1 MSSSI
6 CEVIYDKYCGIHG
19 FNNPKTKNITLKE
32 LYNKY
37 IDTAKHYT
45 DEKAIQYYNS
55 KFPVHMH
62 IKYIDTDIIIPNIV
76 KFYNERKEEVII
88 TFFSIDI
95 KKVISHFNKYNE
107 LPYSNY
113 ILDICKYHI
122 LYEKTISKTLDNYTN
137 EIIKRVLVPRNDI
150 LEDGIP
156 MPDFIVSEKQLYNY
170 QRRTIKW
177 MIDIEQNV
185 RKIHYGGS
193 AEFDIGPFV
202 YDALYKKITLN
213 SKRKSIKFYGGALID
228 EVGLGKTIQMIS
240 LCILNPP
247 LANTLTYI
255 NTRNKMLN
263 SCATLII
270 CPNQL
275 CGQWLREITTMTTTK
290 NLKIISLLTK
300 THFDKY
306 TYADLLNADFVIVSF
321 NFIANSIFA
330 LKYTADVSPS
340 KSYNKSYDYD
350 HKKVQE
356 VLCKMSDKL
365 ITDPSNL
372 FKSETLFH
380 LIYWHRVIIDEF
392 HEIYT
397 IPKYIFMKNFMHHI
411 KSKYKWVVT
420 GTPFDK
426 ESQCFYEMFNFVT
439 NYKTYDKNIFCSKNI
454 IEYMNNL
461 FFRRNTKQSVDT
473 EFKLMD
479 LREKIIWLKF
489 SSTER
494 MMYNA
499 YLADACVDKY
509 AVILR
514 QLCCHPKIAEEIKD
528 VLKKCTTLADIENKM
543 VVHYKEQYIKSLY
556 VVRKYEQKKFKVEH
570 KFLTWRYKRQRK
582 CLKKNGYK
590 VKIILPD
597 LQYNNATLETLITT
611 LEEKEEKEEKKEKK
625 VIQEYNDDS
634 DSQEEEIV
642 ESESD
647 NEDNDNE
654 DEKKLMIVN
663 KENQEQIFKLIGSK
677 LNETSKP
684 IYASF
689 MDRIQKYMTKLAN
702 ANATMNGKKTSY
714 VFFTNMLE
722 KLKKIT
728 NKKEDDEEEDED
740 NMCGI
745 CLCEIASDDIGTTKC
760 GHLFCYK
767 CLKSSIESMHKCPI
781 CRTTQS
787 VSDISLIS
795 YEKPIITENNASII
809 KNKLELINKV
819 GTKLTNL
826 IYYLNSIDEHVII
839 FSQWDALLRKVGDVL
854 TEHGIPNVFCK
865 GSVWSRDKAIR
876 EFNSND
882 NIKVI
887 MLSSELAAS
896 GTNLTKASKV
906 ILLDPVSGTY
916 EYRRNTEWQAIGRAY
931 RLGQTKS
938 VEIVRFIVKDTVEE
952 DIYNENK
959 ISNAEHKHN
968 IVISEVTDDTIT
980 LSDDTIKS
988 IQTRQPLKANKVKK
1002 KVVN

>member
-1 MSSSI
+1 MSSTI
-6 CEVIYDKYCGIHG
+6 CEVIYDKFCFTHG
-19 FNNPKTKNITLKE
+19 FTNPETKMITLKE

-45 DEKAIQYYNS
+45 DEKAVQYYNN
-55 KFPVHMH
+55 KFPAHMH
-62 IKYIDTDIIIPNIV
+62 INYVKTDIITPHVI
-76 KFYNERKEEVII
+76 KFNNDNKKEVII
-88 TFFSIDI
+88 TFYSIDI
-95 KKVISHFNKYNE
+95 TKILHHYDKFNV
-107 LPYSNY
+107 LPYSDY
-113 ILDICKYHI
+113 ILNICKYHM
-122 LYEKTISKTLDNYTN
+122 LYEKTIPKSIENCIDN
-137 EIIKRVLVPRNDI
+137 IIENVMIPKSDI
-150 LEDGIP
+150 LEEGILTP
-156 MPDFIVSEKQLYNY
+156 NFIISEKQLYNY
-170 QRRTIKW
+170 QKRTIKW
-177 MIDIEQNV
+177 MIDIEQKTN
-185 RKIHYGGS
+185 KIHYGGYS
-193 AEFDIGPFV
+193 EFDIGPFV
-202 YDALYKKITLN
+202 YDATHKKINLN
-213 SKRKSIKFYGGALID
+213 TERKHIKFFGGALID
-228 EVGLGKTIQMIS
+228 EVGLGKTIQMIT

-247 LANTLTYI
+247 PVNKLTYI
-255 NTRNKMLN
+255 NTKHKMLN

-275 CGQWLREITTMTTTK
+275 CGQWSREITTMITVK

-306 TYADLLNADFVIVSF
+306 TYNDLLNADFVIVSY
-321 NFIANSIFA
+321 NFIANSVFST
-330 LKYTADVSPS
+330 KYTSEVSPS

-356 VLCKMSDKL
+356 VLCKMSNKL
-365 ITDPSNL
+365 ISDPANL
-372 FKSETLFH
+372 FKTETLFH
-380 LIYWHRVIIDEF
+380 LIHWHRIVVDEF

-397 IPKYIFMKNFMHHI
+397 IEKYIFMKNFIQHL

-426 ESQCFYEMFNFVT
+426 ASCCFYEMFNFVT
-439 NYKTYDKNIFCSKNI
+439 NYKTNDKNIFCSKNI
-454 IEYMNNL
+454 IEYMNTL

-473 EFKLMD
+473 EFKLME

-499 YLADACVDKY
+499 YLADSNLDKY

-543 VVHYKEQYIKSLY
+543 VIHYKQQYIKSLY
-556 VVRKYEQKKFKVEH
+556 NIRKYEQKKARVEH
-570 KFLTWRYKRQRK
+570 KFLIWRYKCQRRY
-582 CLKKNGYK
+582 LKRNGYK
-590 VKIILPD
+590 VKLIMPE
-597 LQYNNATLETLITT
+597 LQTVNETLNT
-611 LEEKEEKEEKKEKK
+611 LIASLEGKEI
-625 VIQEYNDDS
+625 IQDDNNNDS

-642 ESESD
+642 EKESESD
-647 NEDNDNE
+647 NTDNDADNE
-654 DEKKLMIVN
+654 TKNIVVN
-663 KENQEQIFKLIGSK
+663 TENQQQILKLIGSK
-677 LNETSKP
+677 LNESSKP
-684 IYASF
+684 IYNKF
-689 MDRIQKYMTKLAN
+689 IEKIQKYITKLTN
-702 ANATMNGKKTSY
+702 AKTFSNGKKTSY

-728 NKKEDDEEEDED
+728 NKKDDEEEDED

-745 CLCEIASDDIGTTKC
+745 CLCEIESNDIGTTKC

-767 CLKSSIESMHKCPI
+767 CLKSSIESMHKCPV
-781 CRTTQS
+781 CRTVQS

-795 YEKPIITENNASII
+795 YEKPKITENNASII

-839 FSQWDALLRKVGDVL
+839 FSQWDSLLRKVGDVL
-854 TEHGIPNVFCK
+854 LEHGIPNVFCK

-876 EFNSND
+876 EFNTND

-968 IVISEVTDDTIT
+968 IVINEVSDDTIT
-980 LSDDTIKS
+980 LTDNM
-988 IQTRQPLKANKVKK
+988 IQSLENRQSLKVKK
-1002 KVVN
+1002 VKNKVAE